1 MMGGT
6 LLVPTPRFT
15 ERGMSRREKK
25 KPNKAVREAR
35 KSQRETSELERAVQT
50 TAATFRS
57 SFETG
62 RDGASECRNRRDDVL
77 LDLSFRRLTYEI
89 WRDRPGAEPLVSAM
103 ADLIAETERHL
114 AAIEQLSRRF
124 DDLTE
129 NGTWHETLG
138 PDLVPDDLIRR
149 RLFSDPPA

>member
-6 LLVPTPRFT
+6 PLVFTPIFT
-15 ERGMSRREKK
+15 ERNMSRREKK
-25 KPNKAVREAR
+25 KPGKAEREAR
-35 KSQRETSELERAVQT
+35 KSLREASDLERAVKT

-57 SFETG
+57 SFEAG
-62 RDGASECRNRRDDVL
+62 RDGASECHNRRDDLL
-77 LDLSFRRLTYEI
+77 LDLSFRRLAHEI

-103 ADLIAETERHL
+103 ADLMAETERHL

-124 DDLTE
+124 DDLTD
-129 NGTWHETLG
+129 NGTWHETLSA
-138 PDLVPDDLIRR
+138 DLVPDELIRR

>member
-1 MMGGT
+1 
-6 LLVPTPRFT
+6 
-15 ERGMSRREKK
+15 MSRREKK
-25 KPNKAVREAR
+25 KPSRAAREAR
-35 KSQRETSELERAVQT
+35 KSQREASELERAVKT
-50 TAATFRS
+50 TAVTFRS

-62 RDGASECRNRRDDVL
+62 RDGASECHNRCDDL
-77 LDLSFRRLTYEI
+77 LMDLRFRRLTHEI
-89 WRDRPGAEPLVSAM
+89 WGDRPGAELLVSAL

-129 NGTWHETLG
+129 NGTWHETLS
-138 PDLVPDDLIRR
+138 PEVVPDDLIRT

>member
-1 MMGGT
+1 
-6 LLVPTPRFT
+6 
-15 ERGMSRREKK
+15 MSRRERK
-25 KPNKAVREAR
+25 KPSKAAR
-35 KSQRETSELERAVQT
+35 QALRSQREDIELERAVKT

-62 RDGASECRNRRDDVL
+62 RDGASECHNRRDDML
-77 LDLSFRRLTYEI
+77 LDLSFRRLTHEI
-89 WRDRPGAEPLVSAM
+89 WRDRPGAEPLASAL

-114 AAIEQLSRRF
+114 AAIEKLARRF

-129 NGTWHETLG
+129 NGTWHETLS
-138 PDLVPDDLIRR
+138 PDVVPDELVRR